1 MDSGF
6 GSSGLRLRFVYIVC
20 IYLVVAVSISA
31 LESMNFTMIKN
42 RSSLNFTVVLTALV
56 ALFSTSLGIAQS
68 DENALAPLVVNAGSA
83 TEDETKAEGDADEA
97 EAASEEAKG
106 ELADKEDEE
115 DPEEKARKEEL
126 KRLKG
131 EKEMIQARLA
141 LRSEQFKEEL
151 IGLKEDKE
159 RLAAE
164 NSLVRE
170 RLGDE
175 LLELKLANER
185 LSAQID
191 TLNKEFS
198 YETLKAKKLLNDE
211 LSEMRNEEERLK
223 LQNSIALK
231 KMETEMAELRLA
243 DTRLKLKRSTLDI
256 DVAELT
262 AKLMLKEKGD
272 LVGDQ
277 VYADRDLMYLKEPF
291 VDGVLHV
298 SDRRVALNGPI
309 WSGLADYVSERIN
322 FYNNEST
329 DYPIFLVIDSSP
341 GGSVMSG
348 YKIMKAM
355 HGSKAPVYVVVKSY
369 AASMAASIA
378 TLAERSYCYPNAV
391 ILHHQISWGVS
402 GNLTQQREFLEEAEE
417 WWRRVARPVAK
428 KMGLTL
434 DEFISLMYE
443 KNSDGDWREFGDRAS
458 ELKWIDQVVDRVWEM
473 SVDKNPDRF
482 GQSMIFATSALEEAI
497 DQQGKPFVGLPR
509 LEPFDF
515 YYLYNPDNYYR
526 LR

>member
-1 MDSGF
+1 MNRGF
-6 GSSGLRLRFVYIVC
+6 GRRVLHLRFIYIVC
-20 IYLVVAVSISA
+20 IDFVVSV
-31 LESMNFTMIKN
+31 LESMNFIMTTN
-42 RSSLNFTVVLTALV
+42 RSSLNFTVVLAALI
-56 ALFSTSLGIAQS
+56 ALFSISSGIAQS
-68 DENALAPLVVNAGSA
+68 DEDSLAPLVVNAGGA
-83 TEDETKAEGDADEA
+83 TEDEAKPESEAGEADATTS
-97 EAASEEAKG
+97 SEDAK
-106 ELADKEDEE
+106 EESADKEDEDEE
-115 DPEEKARKEEL
+115 DPEEKARKAEL
-126 KRLKG
+126 KRLK
-131 EKEMIQARLA
+131 EEREMIQARLS
-141 LRSEQFKEEL
+141 LRSEQFREEL
-151 IGLKEDKE
+151 IGLKEEKE
-159 RLAAE
+159 RMAAE

-185 LSAQID
+185 LSTQID
-191 TLNKEFS
+191 TLNKELS

-211 LSEMRNEEERLK
+211 LAEMRSEEERLK

-322 FYNNEST
+322 FYNNESQE
-329 DYPIFLVIDSSP
+329 YPIFLVIDSSP

-378 TLAERSYCYPNAV
+378 TLAERSFCYPNAV

-443 KNSDGDWREFGDRAS
+443 KNSDGDWREFGDKAS

-482 GQSMIFATSALEEAI
+482 GRSMIFATSDLEEAI

>member
-1 MDSGF
+1 
-6 GSSGLRLRFVYIVC
+6 
-20 IYLVVAVSISA
+20 
-31 LESMNFTMIKN
+31 MNLIMTKN
-42 RSSLNFTVVLTALV
+42 RSSLSFAVLLAALIV
-56 ALFSTSLGIAQS
+56 LFSGLGFAQS
-68 DENALAPLVVNAGSA
+68 DSNALAPLVVNAGSS
-83 TEDETKAEGDADEA
+83 EDEVK
-97 EAASEEAKG
+97 SEEDASGDGSPESSTDEKTVS
-106 ELADKEDEE
+106 ADKEE
-115 DPEEKARKEEL
+115 DPVEKARTAEL
-126 KRLKG
+126 KRLKD
-131 EKEMIQARLA
+131 EREMIQARLA

-151 IGLKEDKE
+151 IGLKEEKE
-159 RLAAE
+159 RLSTE

-170 RLGDE
+170 RLSDE
-175 LLELKLANER
+175 LTELKLANER
-185 LSAQID
+185 LNAQID
-191 TLNKEFS
+191 TLNKELSFES
-198 YETLKAKKLLNDE
+198 LKAKKLLNEE
-211 LSEMRNEEERLK
+211 LSEMRIEEERLK

-231 KMETEMAELRLA
+231 KMETEVAELRLA
-243 DTRLKLKRSTLDI
+243 DTRLKLKRATLDI

-272 LVGDQ
+272 LVQDQ

-322 FYNNEST
+322 FYNNESS

-378 TLAERSYCYPNAV
+378 TLAERSFCYPNAV

-428 KMGLTL
+428 KMGLSL

-443 KNSDGDWREFGDRAS
+443 KNSDGDWREFGDMAF
-458 ELKWIDQVVDRVWEM
+458 ELKWIDRVVDRIWEM

-482 GQSMIFATSALEEAI
+482 GRSMIFATSILEESI